1 MPFRENPLDGVGQRF
16 AGSLFRFFKINHIPD
31 FAEHGRYGDAP
42 AYRSIALS
50 GLFRFARYKGA
61 AVSALDPHRSKFSSA
76 HTGIEQHQQRVYA
89 EPKDYNVE
97 IVPNAQ
103 RDFDFTV
110 DSERYLYSKQGDMTA
125 AFGLKKSDTY
135 FELVIP
141 KDFSLEYALQSCYPG
156 KEVVVP
162 EEAAD
167 ANACPYMLVISSY
180 NDSVVYH
187 IALSVGAEVMGV
199 TLDPDHIIFTG

>member
-1 MPFRENPLDGVGQRF
+1 MQTKGKTAAKIIGIILVLLLLAGLVAIIYKFTNGFNEDFKTFYVEYDGEQILTTESEMHLTSGNTHRFNVKYTFDTEN
-16 AGSLFRFFKINHIPD
+16 
-31 FAEHGRYGDAP
+31 
-42 AYRSIALS
+42 
-50 GLFRFARYKGA
+50 
-61 AVSALDPHRSKFSSA
+61 
-76 HTGIEQHQQRVYA
+76 T
-89 EPKDYNVE
+89 EPKGYNVKV
-97 IVPNAQ
+97 VPNAQ

-110 DSERYLYSKQGDMTA
+110 DGERYLYSKQGDMTA

-141 KDFSLEYALQSCYPG
+141 EDFSLEYALQSCYPG

-167 ANACPYMLVISSY
+167 ANAYPYMLVVSSY

-187 IALSVGAEVMGV
+187 IALSVGAEVTGV
-199 TLDPDHIIFTG
+199 ELDPDHIIFTGSPA

>member
-1 MPFRENPLDGVGQRF
+1 MQAKGKTAAKIIGIILVLLLLAGLVAIIYRF
-16 AGSLFRFFKINHIPD
+16 TNGFNEDFKTFYVEYGGEQILTTESEMHLVSGNTHRFDVKYTFDTDN
-31 FAEHGRYGDAP
+31 
-42 AYRSIALS
+42 
-50 GLFRFARYKGA
+50 
-61 AVSALDPHRSKFSSA
+61 
-76 HTGIEQHQQRVYA
+76 A
-89 EPKDYNVE
+89 EPKGYNVKV
-97 IVPNAQ
+97 VPNAQ

-110 DSERYLYSKQGDMTA
+110 DGERYLYSKQGDMTA

-141 KDFSLEYALQSCYPG
+141 EEFSLEYALQCCYPG

-167 ANACPYMLVISSY
+167 ANAYPYMLVISSY

-187 IALSVGAEVMGV
+187 IALSVGAEVTGV
-199 TLDPDHIIFTG
+199 TLDPDHIIFTGSPA

>member
-1 MPFRENPLDGVGQRF
+1 MQTKGKTAAKIIGIILVLLLLAGLVAIIYRFTNGFNEDFKTFYVEYDGEQILTTESEMHLVSGNTHRFDVKYTFDTEN
-16 AGSLFRFFKINHIPD
+16 
-31 FAEHGRYGDAP
+31 
-42 AYRSIALS
+42 
-50 GLFRFARYKGA
+50 
-61 AVSALDPHRSKFSSA
+61 
-76 HTGIEQHQQRVYA
+76 A
-89 EPKDYNVE
+89 EPKGYNVKV
-97 IVPNAQ
+97 VPNAQ

-110 DSERYLYSKQGDMTA
+110 DGERYLYSKQGDMTA

-141 KDFSLEYALQSCYPG
+141 EDFSLEYALQSCYPG

-167 ANACPYMLVISSY
+167 ANAYPYMLVISSY

-187 IALSVGAEVMGV
+187 IALSVGAEVTGV
-199 TLDPDHIIFTG
+199 TLDPDHIIFTDSPA

>member
-1 MPFRENPLDGVGQRF
+1 MQTKGKTAAKIIGIILVLLLLAGLVAIIYKFTNGFNEDFKTFYVEYGGEQILTTESEMHLTSGNTHRFDVKYTFDTEN
-16 AGSLFRFFKINHIPD
+16 
-31 FAEHGRYGDAP
+31 
-42 AYRSIALS
+42 
-50 GLFRFARYKGA
+50 
-61 AVSALDPHRSKFSSA
+61 
-76 HTGIEQHQQRVYA
+76 T
-89 EPKDYNVE
+89 EPKGYNVK

-110 DSERYLYSKQGDMTA
+110 DGERYLYSKQDDMTA

-141 KDFSLEYALQSCYPG
+141 EDFSLEYALQSCYPG

-162 EEAAD
+162 EEAEE

-187 IALSVGAEVMGV
+187 IALSVGAEVTGV
-199 TLDPDHIIFTG
+199 ILDPSQIIFTGSPA